1 MNLYVLRLPCVR
13 QYGRD
18 SGIILFDTT
27 FFDHNIMA
35 LNDFDL
41 VLFGGSGDLAMRKL
55 LPAMYSRHVAGDLP
69 PGARIICVGRHEW
82 STEDFLE
89 TVETT
94 SKPHIKAPAELHYAE
109 FIKRIMYVSLNATDV
124 ATYDALVAALRLD
137 DSLTRIYYLAT
148 PPHLFSQIC
157 DNLSTTGL
165 ATPNSRVVL
174 EKPLGR
180 DLASARQ
187 INAEVGKVFA
197 ESQIYRIDHYL
208 GKETVQNLLALRFG
222 NILFEPLWRREWISD
237 VQITIAEKIGV
248 GNRMGYYDHS
258 GALRDM
264 LQNHLL
270 QLLCIVAMEPPT
282 SISPDAVR
290 DAKLQVLRSLK
301 KFTPTTLSQNIVRGQ
316 YRAGHVDGQPVPS
329 YRDEPD
335 APERS
340 STETFV
346 ALKAEIDTW
355 RWAGVPFYLRT
366 GKRMADRLAE
376 IVVRFKPIPHS
387 IFNQPTSSFQPN
399 SLVIRL
405 QPDEGL
411 SLNLMAKTPGD
422 GMRLKQAELELD
434 FREQFKTPR
443 MDAYERLLLDVLRGQ
458 LTLFMRGDELE
469 AAWEWIE
476 PILDY
481 WEQDDNN
488 PTPYTSGTWGPAAA
502 SALIGRDGLQW
513 REEVLPA
520 D

>member
-1 MNLYVLRLPCVR
+1 
-13 QYGRD
+13 
-18 SGIILFDTT
+18 
-27 FFDHNIMA
+27 MA
-35 LNDFDL
+35 ISDFDL
-41 VLFGGSGDLAMRKL
+41 VFFGGSGDLAMRKL
-55 LPAMYSRHVAGDLP
+55 LPAMFARDVANDLP
-69 PGARIICVGRHEW
+69 PTARIICVGR
-82 STEDFLE
+82 EDMSQEGFLRM
-89 TVETT
+89 VETN
-94 SKPHIKAPAELHYAE
+94 SKPHIKESVDETAWQKFLNRITWVAVDAVKLKSYAP
-109 FIKRIMYVSLNATDV
+109 
-124 ATYDALVAALRLD
+124 LVEALRKD
-137 DSLTRIYYLAT
+137 DSLTRVYYLAT
-148 PPHLFSQIC
+148 PPQLFAQIC
-157 DNLSTTGL
+157 DNLAASGL
-165 ATPNSRVVL
+165 VTPNSRVVL

-180 DLASARQ
+180 DLESAKQ
-187 INAEVGKVFA
+187 INADVGKVFA

-248 GNRMGYYDHS
+248 GNRLGYYDNS

-301 KFTPTTLSQNIVRGQ
+301 RFNPTTLSQNIIRGQ
-316 YRAGHVDGQPVPS
+316 YRAGYVDGQPVPG

-335 APERS
+335 APKQS
-340 STETFV
+340 KTETFV
-346 ALKAEIDTW
+346 AMKAEIDTW

-376 IVVRFKPIPHS
+376 IVVRFKTIPHS

-422 GMRLKQAELELD
+422 SMRLKQAELELD
-434 FREQFKTPR
+434 FREQFKAPR
-443 MDAYERLLLDVLRGQ
+443 MEAYERLLLDVLRGQ

-469 AAWEWIE
+469 AAWEWVE
-476 PILDY
+476 PILEY
-481 WEQDDNN
+481 WEQDDTT
-488 PTPYTSGTWGPAAA
+488 PAPYTSGTWGPAAS

-513 REEVLPA
+513 REEALPE

>member
-1 MNLYVLRLPCVR
+1 
-13 QYGRD
+13 
-18 SGIILFDTT
+18 
-27 FFDHNIMA
+27 MA
-35 LNDFDL
+35 ISDFDL

-55 LPAMYSRHVAGDLP
+55 LPAMYARDVASDLP
-69 PGARIICVGRHEW
+69 PTARIICVGRDAMSQDAFLDFVDQNSKQHIKDQDSVDEARW
-82 STEDFLE
+82 RHFLE
-89 TVETT
+89 RVT
-94 SKPHIKAPAELHYAE
+94 
-109 FIKRIMYVSLNATDV
+109 YVDLNATDV
-124 ATYDALVAALRLD
+124 STFGPLVEVLRKD
-137 DSLTRIYYLAT
+137 EAITRVYYLAT
-148 PPHLFSQIC
+148 PPHLFARIC
-157 DNLSTTGL
+157 DNLKATGL
-165 ATPNSRVVL
+165 ATPASRVVL

-180 DLASARQ
+180 DLASAKQ
-187 INAEVGKVFA
+187 INLDVGKVFA

-222 NILFEPLWRREWISD
+222 NVLFEPLWRREWISD

-248 GNRMGYYDHS
+248 GNRLGYYDTS

-301 KFTPTTLSQNIVRGQ
+301 RFTPTTLSQNIVRGQ
-316 YRAGHVDGQPVPS
+316 YRGGFVDGQPVPS
-329 YRDEPD
+329 YREEPD
-335 APERS
+335 APKQS
-340 STETFV
+340 KTETFV
-346 ALKAEIDTW
+346 AMKAEIDTW

-376 IVVRFKPIPHS
+376 IVVRFKQIPHS

-422 GMRLKQAELELD
+422 SMRLKQAELELD
-434 FREQFKTPR
+434 FREQFKAPR
-443 MDAYERLLLDVLRGQ
+443 MEAYERLLLDVLRGQ

-469 AAWEWIE
+469 AAWEWVE
-476 PILDY
+476 PILDH
-481 WEQDDNN
+481 WEQDDTA
-488 PTPYTSGTWGPAAA
+488 PVPYASGTWGPAAS

-513 REEVLPA
+513 REEALPE

>member
-1 MNLYVLRLPCVR
+1 
-13 QYGRD
+13 
-18 SGIILFDTT
+18 
-27 FFDHNIMA
+27 MA
-35 LNDFDL
+35 LTDFDL
-41 VLFGGSGDLAMRKL
+41 VLFGGSGDLSMRKL
-55 LPAMYSRHVAGDLP
+55 LPAMFARDVAKDLP
-69 PGARIICVGRHEW
+69 PTARIICVGRHEW
-82 STEDFLE
+82 SQDEFLA
-89 TVETT
+89 TVEST
-94 SKPHIKAPAELHYAE
+94 SKPHIKTAPKPECWAHFL
-109 FIKRIMYVSLNATDV
+109 KRIVYVSLNATDV
-124 ATYDALVAALRLD
+124 STYAPLVEAMRKD
-137 DSLTRIYYLAT
+137 ESITRVYYLAT
-148 PPHLFSQIC
+148 PPHLFAQIC
-157 DNLSTTGL
+157 DNLDETGL

-180 DLASARQ
+180 DLESAKR
-187 INAEVGKVFA
+187 INLEVGKVFA

-248 GNRMGYYDHS
+248 GNRMGYYDTS

-282 SISPDAVR
+282 SIAPDAVR

-301 KFTPTTLSQNIVRGQ
+301 RFTPTTLAQNIVRGQ
-316 YRAGHVDGQPVPS
+316 YRAGHVEGKAVPS

-335 APERS
+335 APQKS

-346 ALKAEIDTW
+346 AIKAEIDTW

-366 GKRMADRLAE
+366 GKRMADSLAE
-376 IVVRFKPIPHS
+376 IVVRFKQIPHS

-411 SLNLMAKTPGD
+411 SMNLMAKTPGD
-422 GMRLKQAELELD
+422 SMRLKQAELELD

-469 AAWEWIE
+469 AAWEWVE
-476 PILDY
+476 PILDH
-481 WEQDDNN
+481 WEEDDSV
-488 PTPYTSGTWGPAAA
+488 PIPYSAGTWGPAAA

-513 REEVLPA
+513 REEALPE

>member
-1 MNLYVLRLPCVR
+1 
-13 QYGRD
+13 
-18 SGIILFDTT
+18 
-27 FFDHNIMA
+27 MA
-35 LNDFDL
+35 LTDFDL

-55 LPAMYSRHVAGDLP
+55 LPAMYARDVANDLP
-69 PGARIICVGRHEW
+69 PTARIICVGRADA
-82 STEDFLE
+82 SQEDFLH

-94 SKPHIKAPAELHYAE
+94 SKPHVKSPAITPAAWTR
-109 FIKRIMYVSLNATDV
+109 FTARIVYVSLNATDS
-124 ATYDALVAALRLD
+124 ASYKNLVEALRKD
-137 DSLTRIYYLAT
+137 DAITRVYYLAT
-148 PPHLFSQIC
+148 PPAIFSQIC
-157 DNLSTTGL
+157 DNLKENGL
-165 ATPNSRVVL
+165 VTKNSRVVL

-180 DLASARQ
+180 DLASAKQ
-187 INAEVGKVFA
+187 INAEVGKVFE

-237 VQITIAEKIGV
+237 VQITIAEKLGV
-248 GNRMGYYDHS
+248 GNRMGYYDTS

-282 SISPDAVR
+282 SIAPDAVR

-301 KFTPTTLSQNIVRGQ
+301 KFTPTTLAQNIVRGQ
-316 YRAGHVDGQPVPS
+316 YRAGHVDGKAVPS

-335 APERS
+335 APEHSR
-340 STETFV
+340 TETFV
-346 ALKAEIDTW
+346 AMKAEIDTW

-366 GKRMADRLAE
+366 GKRMADGLAE
-376 IVVRFKPIPHS
+376 IVVRFKQIPHS
-387 IFNQPTSSFQPN
+387 IFAQPTNSFQPN

-411 SLNLMAKTPGD
+411 RMNLMAKTPGD

-434 FREQFKTPR
+434 FRESFKSPR

-469 AAWEWIE
+469 AAWEWVE
-476 PILDY
+476 PILNN
-481 WEQDDNN
+481 WESDDSY
-488 PTPYTSGTWGPAAA
+488 PIPYASGTWGPAAA

-513 REEVLPA
+513 REEALPE

>member
-1 MNLYVLRLPCVR
+1 
-13 QYGRD
+13 
-18 SGIILFDTT
+18 
-27 FFDHNIMA
+27 MA
-35 LNDFDL
+35 LSDFDL

-55 LPAMYSRHVAGDLP
+55 LPAMYARDYCGDLP
-69 PGARIICVGRHEW
+69 DSARIICVGRADW
-82 STEDFLE
+82 SQEQFLQ
-89 TVETT
+89 TVET
-94 SKPHIKAPAELHYAE
+94 SARPHIKEMPVDEHWARFL
-109 FIKRIMYVSLNATDV
+109 RRVTYVAVNATDV
-124 ATYDALVAALRLD
+124 ATYGALVETLRAD
-137 DSLTRIYYLAT
+137 PAITRVYYLAT
-148 PPHLFSQIC
+148 PPSLFAKIC
-157 DNLSTTGL
+157 DNLKATGL

-180 DLASARQ
+180 DLASAKQ
-187 INAEVGKVFA
+187 INAEVGKVFS

-248 GNRMGYYDHS
+248 GNRLGYYDTS

-290 DAKLQVLRSLK
+290 DSKLQVLRSLK
-301 KFTPTTLSQNIVRGQ
+301 RFTPTTLSQNIIRGQ
-316 YRAGHVDGQPVPS
+316 YRAGYVDGQPVPG
-329 YRDEPD
+329 YREEPD
-335 APERS
+335 APKQS
-340 STETFV
+340 KTETFV

-366 GKRMADRLAE
+366 GKRMSDRLAE

-422 GMRLKQAELELD
+422 SMRLKQAELELD
-434 FREQFKTPR
+434 FREQFKAPR
-443 MDAYERLLLDVLRGQ
+443 MEAYERLLLDVLRGQ

-469 AAWEWIE
+469 AAWEWVE
-476 PILDY
+476 PILDH
-481 WEQDDNN
+481 WDHDDNS
-488 PTPYTSGTWGPAAA
+488 PLPYASGTWGPAAS

-513 REEVLPA
+513 REEALPE

>member
-1 MNLYVLRLPCVR
+1 
-13 QYGRD
+13 
-18 SGIILFDTT
+18 
-27 FFDHNIMA
+27 MA

-41 VLFGGSGDLAMRKL
+41 VLFGGSGDLSMRKL
-55 LPAMYSRHVAGDLP
+55 LPAMYARHIANDLP
-69 PGARIICVGRHEW
+69 PEARIICVGRHEW
-82 STEDFLE
+82 SREEFLAN
-89 TVETT
+89 VDKD
-94 SKPHIKAPAELHYAE
+94 SKPHIKAKVDARWDGFAE
-109 FIKRIMYVSLNATDV
+109 RILYVSLNATDV
-124 ATYDALVAALRLD
+124 KTYGPLVETMRPD
-137 DSLTRIYYLAT
+137 ESLTRVYYLAT
-148 PPHLFSQIC
+148 PAHLFAKIC
-157 DNLSTTGL
+157 DNLKESGL
-165 ATPNSRVVL
+165 VTANSRVVL

-180 DLASARQ
+180 DLESAKQ

-248 GNRMGYYDHS
+248 GNRLGYYDNS

-282 SISPDAVR
+282 SIAPDAVR

-335 APERS
+335 APQQSR
-340 STETFV
+340 TETFV

-411 SLNLMAKTPGD
+411 SFNLMAKTPGD
-422 GMRLKQAELELD
+422 SMRLKQAELELD
-434 FREQFKTPR
+434 FNEQFKTPR
-443 MDAYERLLLDVLRGQ
+443 MEAYERLLLDVLRGQ

-469 AAWEWIE
+469 AAWEWVE
-476 PILDY
+476 PILDH
-481 WEQDDNN
+481 WEEDDSM
-488 PTPYTSGTWGPAAA
+488 PVPYTSGTWGPAAA

-513 REEVLPA
+513 REEALPE

>member
-1 MNLYVLRLPCVR
+1 
-13 QYGRD
+13 
-18 SGIILFDTT
+18 
-27 FFDHNIMA
+27 MA
-35 LNDFDL
+35 ISDFDL

-55 LPAMYSRHVAGDLP
+55 LPAMYARDVASDLP
-69 PGARIICVGRHEW
+69 ASARIICVGRDKMPQDE
-82 STEDFLE
+82 FLNF
-89 TVETT
+89 VDSH
-94 SKPHIKAPAELHYAE
+94 SKQHIKDQDSVDENKWQHFL
-109 FIKRIMYVSLNATDV
+109 KRITYIDLDATDADTFGPLV
-124 ATYDALVAALRLD
+124 EVLRKDDAI
-137 DSLTRIYYLAT
+137 TRVYYLAT
-148 PPHLFSQIC
+148 PPHLFAQIC
-157 DNLSTTGL
+157 DNLAATGL
-165 ATPNSRVVL
+165 ATPASRVVL

-180 DLASARQ
+180 DLESAKQ
-187 INAEVGKVFA
+187 INLDVGKVFA

-222 NILFEPLWRREWISD
+222 NVLFEPLWRREWISD

-248 GNRMGYYDHS
+248 GNRLGYYDNS

-301 KFTPTTLSQNIVRGQ
+301 RFTPTTLSQNIVRGQ
-316 YRAGHVDGQPVPS
+316 YRGGFVDGKAVPS

-335 APERS
+335 APKQS
-340 STETFV
+340 KTETFV
-346 ALKAEIDTW
+346 AMKAEIDTW

-376 IVVRFKPIPHS
+376 IVVRFKQIPHS

-422 GMRLKQAELELD
+422 SMRLKQAELELD
-434 FREQFKTPR
+434 FREQFKAPR
-443 MDAYERLLLDVLRGQ
+443 MEAYERLLLDVLRGQ

-469 AAWEWIE
+469 AAWEWVE
-476 PILDY
+476 PILDH
-481 WEQDDNN
+481 WEQDDTA
-488 PTPYTSGTWGPAAA
+488 PVPYASGTWGPASS

-513 REEVLPA
+513 REEALPE

>member
-1 MNLYVLRLPCVR
+1 
-13 QYGRD
+13 
-18 SGIILFDTT
+18 
-27 FFDHNIMA
+27 MA
-35 LNDFDL
+35 LSDFDL
-41 VLFGGSGDLAMRKL
+41 VFFGGSGDLAMRKL
-55 LPAMYSRHVAGDLP
+55 LPAMYARDVCNDLP
-69 PGARIICVGRHEW
+69 ATARIICVGRDAMSQEAFI
-82 STEDFLE
+82 DM
-89 TVETT
+89 VETHA
-94 SKPHIKAPAELHYAE
+94 KPHVKENVDAAAWQTFLD
-109 FIKRIMYVSLNATDV
+109 RITYVAVDAGNV
-124 ATYDALVAALRLD
+124 ATYAGLVEALRED
-137 DSLTRIYYLAT
+137 AGITRVYYLAT
-148 PPHLFSQIC
+148 PPQLFAQIC
-157 DNLSTTGL
+157 ENLAAVGL
-165 ATPNSRVVL
+165 ATPDSRVVL

-180 DLASARQ
+180 DLASAKQ
-187 INAEVGKVFA
+187 INADVGKVFA

-248 GNRMGYYDHS
+248 GNRLGYYDNS

-282 SISPDAVR
+282 SIAPDAVR

-301 KFTPTTLSQNIVRGQ
+301 RFTPTTLSQNIVRGQ
-316 YRAGHVDGQPVPS
+316 YRSGYVDGQAVPG
-329 YRDEPD
+329 YRDEPG
-335 APERS
+335 APKQS
-340 STETFV
+340 KTETFV
-346 ALKAEIDTW
+346 AMKAEIDTW

-411 SLNLMAKTPGD
+411 SMNLMAKTPGD
-422 GMRLKQAELELD
+422 SMRLKQAELELD
-434 FREQFKTPR
+434 FREQFKSPR
-443 MDAYERLLLDVLRGQ
+443 MEAYERLLLDVLRGQ

-469 AAWEWIE
+469 AAWEWVE
-476 PILDY
+476 PILEY
-481 WEQDDNN
+481 WEQDDTT
-488 PTPYTSGTWGPAAA
+488 PVPYTSGTWGPASS

-513 REEVLPA
+513 REEALPE

>member
-1 MNLYVLRLPCVR
+1 
-13 QYGRD
+13 
-18 SGIILFDTT
+18 
-27 FFDHNIMA
+27 MA
-35 LNDFDL
+35 LSDFDL

-55 LPAMYSRHVAGDLP
+55 LPAMFSRDVCGDLP
-69 PGARIICVGRHEW
+69 PDARIICIGRHEN
-82 STEDFLE
+82 TQEEFID
-89 TVETT
+89 TVNST
-94 SKPHIKAPAELHYAE
+94 SKPHIKSPKVTPENWE
-109 FIKRIMYVSLNATDV
+109 RFTKRIVYVSLNATD
-124 ATYDALVAALRLD
+124 AASYKALADALRPDPELIRV
-137 DSLTRIYYLAT
+137 YYLAT
-148 PPHLFSQIC
+148 PPALFSKIC
-157 DNLSTTGL
+157 ENLKVSGL
-165 ATPNSRVVL
+165 VTKNSRVVL

-180 DLASARQ
+180 DLASAKQ
-187 INAEVGKVFA
+187 INAEVGKFFE

-237 VQITIAEKIGV
+237 VQITIAEKLGV
-248 GNRMGYYDHS
+248 GNRIGYYDTS

-270 QLLCIVAMEPPT
+270 QLLCIVAMEPPAST
-282 SISPDAVR
+282 APDAVR
-290 DAKLQVLRSLK
+290 DAKLQVLRALK
-301 KFTPTTLSQNIVRGQ
+301 RFTPTTLAQNIVRGQ

-335 APERS
+335 APQQSR
-340 STETFV
+340 TETFV
-346 ALKAEIDTW
+346 AMKAEIDTW

-366 GKRMADRLAE
+366 GKRMADGLAE
-376 IVVRFKPIPHS
+376 IVVRFKQIPHS

-411 SLNLMAKTPGD
+411 RMNLMAKTPGE
-422 GMRLKQAELELD
+422 GMRLKPAELELD
-434 FREQFKTPR
+434 FRETFKMPR

-469 AAWEWIE
+469 AAWEWVE
-476 PILDY
+476 PILNN
-481 WEQDDNN
+481 WEQDDTA
-488 PTPYTSGTWGPAAA
+488 PLPYTSGTWGPAAA

-513 REEVLPA
+513 REEALPE

>member
-1 MNLYVLRLPCVR
+1 
-13 QYGRD
+13 
-18 SGIILFDTT
+18 
-27 FFDHNIMA
+27 MA
-35 LNDFDL
+35 LSDFDL

-55 LPAMYSRHVAGDLP
+55 LPAMYARDVANDLP
-69 PGARIICVGRHEW
+69 PSARIICVGRADA
-82 STEDFLE
+82 SQQDFLN

-94 SKPHIKAPAELHYAE
+94 SKPLIKSPAVTPAAWAR
-109 FIKRIMYVSLNATDV
+109 FTARIVYVSLNATDS
-124 ATYDALVAALRLD
+124 ASYKSLVEALRKD
-137 DSLTRIYYLAT
+137 DAITKVYYLAT
-148 PPHLFSQIC
+148 PPAIFSQIC
-157 DNLSTTGL
+157 ENLKENGL
-165 ATPNSRVVL
+165 VTPNSRVVL

-180 DLASARQ
+180 DLASAKQ
-187 INAEVGKVFA
+187 INAEVGKVFE

-237 VQITIAEKIGV
+237 VQITIAEKLGV
-248 GNRMGYYDHS
+248 GNRMGYYDTS

-282 SISPDAVR
+282 SIAPDAVR

-301 KFTPTTLSQNIVRGQ
+301 KFTPTTLAQNIVRGQ
-316 YRAGHVDGQPVPS
+316 YRAGHVDGKAVPS

-335 APERS
+335 APEHSR
-340 STETFV
+340 TETFV
-346 ALKAEIDTW
+346 AMKAEIDTW

-366 GKRMADRLAE
+366 GKRMADGLAE
-376 IVVRFKPIPHS
+376 IVVRFKQIPHS
-387 IFNQPTSSFQPN
+387 IFTQPTNSFQPN

-411 SLNLMAKTPGD
+411 RMNLMAKTPGD

-469 AAWEWIE
+469 AAWEWVE
-476 PILDY
+476 PILNT
-481 WEQDDNN
+481 WESDESY
-488 PTPYTSGTWGPAAA
+488 PIPYAAGTWGPAAA

-513 REEVLPA
+513 REEALPE

>member
-1 MNLYVLRLPCVR
+1 
-13 QYGRD
+13 
-18 SGIILFDTT
+18 
-27 FFDHNIMA
+27 MA
-35 LNDFDL
+35 ISDFDL
-41 VLFGGSGDLAMRKL
+41 VFFGGSGDLAMRKL
-55 LPAMYSRHVAGDLP
+55 LPAMFARDVANDLP
-69 PGARIICVGRHEW
+69 PTARIICVGR
-82 STEDFLE
+82 EDMTQEGFLQMIE
-89 TVETT
+89 TN
-94 SKPHIKAPAELHYAE
+94 SKPHIKESVDESAWQKFLDRITWVAVDAVKLKSYAP
-109 FIKRIMYVSLNATDV
+109 
-124 ATYDALVAALRLD
+124 LVEALRKD
-137 DSLTRIYYLAT
+137 EALTRVYYLAT
-148 PPHLFSQIC
+148 PPQLFAQIC
-157 DNLSTTGL
+157 DNLSASGL

-180 DLASARQ
+180 DLESARQ
-187 INAEVGKVFA
+187 INLDVGKVFA

-248 GNRMGYYDHS
+248 GNRLGYYDNS

-301 KFTPTTLSQNIVRGQ
+301 RFTPTTLSQNIIRGQ
-316 YRAGHVDGQPVPS
+316 YRAGYVDGQPVPG
-329 YRDEPD
+329 YRDEPE
-335 APERS
+335 APRQS
-340 STETFV
+340 KTETFV
-346 ALKAEIDTW
+346 AMKAEIDTW

-376 IVVRFKPIPHS
+376 IVVRFKTIPHS

-422 GMRLKQAELELD
+422 SMRLKQAELELD
-434 FREQFKTPR
+434 FREQFKAPR
-443 MDAYERLLLDVLRGQ
+443 MEAYERLLLDVLRGQ

-469 AAWEWIE
+469 AAWEWVE
-476 PILDY
+476 PILEY
-481 WEQDDNN
+481 WEQDDTT
-488 PTPYTSGTWGPAAA
+488 PAPYTSGTWGPAAS

-513 REEVLPA
+513 REEALPE

>member
-1 MNLYVLRLPCVR
+1 
-13 QYGRD
+13 
-18 SGIILFDTT
+18 
-27 FFDHNIMA
+27 MA
-35 LNDFDL
+35 LSDFDL

-55 LPAMYSRHVAGDLP
+55 LPAMYARDVAKDLP
-69 PGARIICVGRHEW
+69 PTARIICVGRHEW
-82 STEDFLE
+82 SQEEFLQ

-94 SKPHIKAPAELHYAE
+94 SKVHIKAVNAPAWEKFA
-109 FIKRIMYVSLNATDV
+109 KRIVYVSLNATDA
-124 ATYDALVAALRLD
+124 ATYGALVDALRPD
-137 DSLTRIYYLAT
+137 ERLTRVYYLAT
-148 PPHLFSQIC
+148 PPHLFAQIC
-157 DNLSTTGL
+157 DNLAASHL
-165 ATPNSRVVL
+165 ATANSRVVL

-180 DLASARQ
+180 DLASAKQ
-187 INAEVGKVFA
+187 INMEVGKVFA

-237 VQITIAEKIGV
+237 VQITIAEKLGV
-248 GNRMGYYDHS
+248 GNRLGYYDTS

-282 SISPDAVR
+282 SIAPDAVR
-290 DAKLQVLRSLK
+290 DEKLQVLRSLK
-301 KFTPTTLSQNIVRGQ
+301 RFTPSTLAQNIVRGQ

-335 APERS
+335 APEHSR
-340 STETFV
+340 TETFV
-346 ALKAEIDTW
+346 AMKAEIDTW

-366 GKRMADRLAE
+366 GKRMADSLAE
-376 IVVRFKPIPHS
+376 IVVRFKHIPHS

-411 SLNLMAKTPGD
+411 RMNLMAKTPGD
-422 GMRLKQAELELD
+422 GMRLKAAELELD

-469 AAWEWIE
+469 AAWEWVE
-476 PILDY
+476 PILNN
-481 WEQDDNN
+481 WEQDDSM
-488 PTPYTSGTWGPAAA
+488 PIPYSAGTWGPAAA

-513 REEVLPA
+513 REEALPE

>member
-1 MNLYVLRLPCVR
+1 
-13 QYGRD
+13 
-18 SGIILFDTT
+18 
-27 FFDHNIMA
+27 MA
-35 LNDFDL
+35 LSDFDL

-55 LPAMYSRHVAGDLP
+55 IPAMYARHVANDLP
-69 PGARIICVGRHEW
+69 PTARIICVGRHEW
-82 STEDFLE
+82 SQEQFLKA
-89 TVETT
+89 VETNST
-94 SKPHIKAPAELHYAE
+94 PHFKCPVDAHYDE
-109 FIKRIMYVSLNATDV
+109 FIKRIVYVSVNASDV
-124 ATYDALVAALRLD
+124 ETYGALVGALRPDPELI
-137 DSLTRIYYLAT
+137 RVYYLAT
-148 PPHLFSQIC
+148 PPHLFATIC
-157 DNLSTTGL
+157 DNLKATDL
-165 ATPNSRVVL
+165 VTPNSRVVL

-180 DLASARQ
+180 DLASAKR

-248 GNRMGYYDHS
+248 GNRLGYYDTS

-282 SISPDAVR
+282 SIAPDAVR

-301 KFTPTTLSQNIVRGQ
+301 RFTPTTLTQNIVRGQ
-316 YRAGHVDGQPVPS
+316 YRAGHVDGKPVPS
-329 YRDEPD
+329 YREEPD
-335 APERS
+335 APQHSR
-340 STETFV
+340 TETFV

-376 IVVRFKPIPHS
+376 IVVRFKPLPHS

-422 GMRLKQAELELD
+422 SMRLKQAELELD
-434 FREQFKTPR
+434 FREQFKAPR
-443 MDAYERLLLDVLRGQ
+443 MEAYERLLLDVLRGQ

-469 AAWEWIE
+469 AAWEWVE

-481 WEQDDNN
+481 WEQHDTA
-488 PTPYTSGTWGPAAA
+488 PVPYTSGTWGPAAS

-513 REEVLPA
+513 REEALPE

>member
-1 MNLYVLRLPCVR
+1 
-13 QYGRD
+13 
-18 SGIILFDTT
+18 
-27 FFDHNIMA
+27 MA

-55 LPAMYSRHVAGDLP
+55 LPAMYSRDVAGDLP
-69 PGARIICVGRHEW
+69 PGARIICVGRHQW
-82 STEDFLE
+82 SQEEFLH

-94 SKPHIKAPAELHYAE
+94 SKPHIKAPDEAKWSQ
-109 FIKRIMYVSLNATDV
+109 FIKRIVYVSLNASDGS
-124 ATYDALVAALRLD
+124 TYGALAEALRKDENLI
-137 DSLTRIYYLAT
+137 RAYYLAT
-148 PPHLFSQIC
+148 PPHLFALIC
-157 DNLSTTGL
+157 DNLKEAGL
-165 ATPNSRVVL
+165 VTPNSRVVL

-180 DLASARQ
+180 DLASAKQ
-187 INAEVGKVFA
+187 INKEVGKVFA

-248 GNRMGYYDHS
+248 GNRMGYYDTS

-282 SISPDAVR
+282 SIASDAVR
-290 DAKLQVLRSLK
+290 DAKLEVLRSLK
-301 KFTPTTLSQNIVRGQ
+301 RFTPTTLAQNIVRGQ
-316 YRAGHVDGQPVPS
+316 YRAGHVDGSPVPS

-335 APERS
+335 APEKS

-422 GMRLKQAELELD
+422 SMRLKQAELELD

-458 LTLFMRGDELE
+458 QTLFMRGDELE
-469 AAWEWIE
+469 AAWEWVE
-476 PILDY
+476 PILKY
-481 WEQDDNN
+481 WEQDDTN
-488 PTPYTSGTWGPAAA
+488 PIPYSAGTWGPAAA

-513 REEVLPA
+513 REEALPE

>member
-1 MNLYVLRLPCVR
+1 
-13 QYGRD
+13 
-18 SGIILFDTT
+18 
-27 FFDHNIMA
+27 MA
-35 LNDFDL
+35 LTDFDL

-55 LPAMYSRHVAGDLP
+55 LPAMYVRDVAKDLP
-69 PGARIICVGRHEW
+69 DTARIVCVGRHEW
-82 STEDFLE
+82 STEEFLA
-89 TVETT
+89 TVEST
-94 SKPHIKAPAELHYAE
+94 SKPHIKASAINAAHWEK
-109 FIKRIMYVSLNATDV
+109 FTKRIVYVSLNATD
-124 ATYDALVAALRLD
+124 AGSYAPLVEALRTD
-137 DSLTRIYYLAT
+137 AAITRVFYLAT
-148 PPHLFSQIC
+148 PPHLFARIC
-157 DNLSTTGL
+157 DNLAAAGL
-165 ATPNSRVVL
+165 ATSNSRVVL

-180 DLASARQ
+180 DLASAKQ

-237 VQITIAEKIGV
+237 VQITIAEQIGV
-248 GNRMGYYDHS
+248 GNRMGYYDTS

-282 SISPDAVR
+282 SIASDAVR
-290 DAKLQVLRSLK
+290 DEKLQVLRSLK
-301 KFTPTTLSQNIVRGQ
+301 KFTPTTLAQNIVRGQ
-316 YRAGHVDGQPVPS
+316 YRAGHVNGVPVPS

-335 APERS
+335 APEHSR
-340 STETFV
+340 TETFV
-346 ALKAEIDTW
+346 AMKAEIDSW

-366 GKRMADRLAE
+366 GKRMADSLAE
-376 IVVRFKPIPHS
+376 IVVRFKQIPHS

-422 GMRLKQAELELD
+422 SMRLKQAELELD
-434 FREQFKTPR
+434 FRESFKTPR

-469 AAWEWIE
+469 AAWEWVE
-476 PILDY
+476 PVLNH
-481 WEQDDNN
+481 WEHDDTM
-488 PTPYTSGTWGPAAA
+488 PIPYSAGTWGPAAA

-513 REEVLPA
+513 REEALPE